1 MTLAT
6 PGSSTPSGLQAN
18 IIGFAIRFRGIVV
31 ALALV
36 LLGYGIL
43 SVVRAKYDVFP
54 EFAPPQVGI
63 QTEAPGLTPEQI
75 EVLVTQPIENAINGV
90 PGIQSLR
97 STSIQGLSV
106 ITVIFAPR
114 SDIYRDRQVVAERL
128 AVAAQQLPAGTQ
140 SPAMTPLTSSTSTI
154 LVAGLT
160 SDKRSL
166 MDLRTIADWTL
177 RLRLLAVP
185 GVAKVAVFGGDLRSL
200 QVQVHP
206 DQLIRYNLTLDD
218 VLTAAKKATGVR
230 GAGFIDTAN
239 QRIVFQ
245 TEGQSL
251 KTVDVTRTVLL
262 NQGTSSVLLGDVA
275 DVVYAPEPPIGG
287 AAIMG
292 KPGVILN
299 VSGQYGANTVEVTQR
314 VEDALA
320 GLRPG
325 IEKGGIV
332 LHADLFRP
340 ANFIDTATNNVRDS
354 LILGG
359 ILVIVVLFL
368 FLFDLRTAAI
378 ACTAIPL
385 SLLAAVI
392 VLNTLGKSLNTMTL
406 GGLAIAIGEVVDDA
420 VIGVENIVRR
430 LRENKRLPEPRRA
443 GRVVLDASLE
453 VRGAVIY
460 ATFAVV
466 LVFLPVLTLPGLA
479 GRFFAPLGMAY
490 IFAIMA
496 SLVVALSVTPALSM
510 LLLTGRGR
518 RGDGAGEVAHDR
530 DPPMA
535 RWTRGRYERIL
546 RGIAIHPRTGIAAA
560 LAFTLAGCAALPFF
574 GSAFLPE
581 LKEGHFI
588 LHMSAVPG
596 TSIVESERLGAL
608 VTKALI
614 ALPVV
619 RSVAQ
624 RVGRAEKADDT
635 SGTHESE
642 FEVDL
647 KPGLSGDQTEGA
659 QADAR
664 KALRGFAGV
673 NFAVTPFL
681 TERVEETLSGYTAA
695 VAVDVFGDDLDAL
708 DRTARDVA
716 RTVGGIQ
723 GATDVQL
730 QSPPGM
736 PQLTIRLRKKDLE
749 RWGFDAVD
757 VLDLVRTAYQ
767 GDVVGQSYDGNRV
780 FNVITV
786 LDAESRNS
794 ITQVGDLPLRA
805 PSGSY
810 VLLKQIADVYETAG
824 RYQVS
829 HIGGR
834 RLQAV
839 TANVAGRDVVSFVQ
853 EAQAAVA
860 TNVELPSGIYVEF
873 AGSAQAQAQSRRD
886 LLIHSSI
893 AAIGIVLLL
902 SIVTRNWRNLM
913 LVLVNLPFALVGGVL
928 AVFATGGVF
937 SLGSMVGVVTL
948 FGITLRNSIM
958 MISHYEHLVE
968 IDGMPWGL
976 EAAIK
981 GAGDRLTPILMTS
994 LVTALG
1000 LLPLAI
1006 GMGDPGR
1013 EIEGPMA
1020 LVILGG
1026 LLTSMA
1032 LNLLVLPTLAL
1043 RYGRFEPIPD
1053 ELAAEPPPA
1062 VRVVDD

>member
-1 MTLAT
+1 L
-6 PGSSTPSGLQAN
+6 PCRGS
-18 IIGFAIRFRGIVV
+18 
-31 ALALV
+31 
-36 LLGYGIL
+36 
-43 SVVRAKYDVFP
+43 
-54 EFAPPQVGI
+54 
-63 QTEAPGLTPEQI
+63 
-75 EVLVTQPIENAINGV
+75 
-90 PGIQSLR
+90 
-97 STSIQGLSV
+97 
-106 ITVIFAPR
+106 
-114 SDIYRDRQVVAERL
+114 
-128 AVAAQQLPAGTQ
+128 
-140 SPAMTPLTSSTSTI
+140 
-154 LVAGLT
+154 
-160 SDKRSL
+160 
-166 MDLRTIADWTL
+166 
-177 RLRLLAVP
+177 
-185 GVAKVAVFGGDLRSL
+185 
-200 QVQVHP
+200 
-206 DQLIRYNLTLDD
+206 LTLDD
-218 VLTAAKKATGVR
+218 VLAAAKKATGVR
-230 GAGFIDTAN
+230 GAGFIDTTN

-251 KTVDVTRTVLL
+251 KAEDVAHTVLL
-262 NQGTSSVLLGDVA
+262 NQGASSVLLVDVA
-275 DVVYAPEPPIGG
+275 DVVHAPEPPIGG
-287 AAIMG
+287 ATIMG
-292 KPGVILN
+292 KPGVILAI
-299 VSGQYGANTVEVTQR
+299 SGQYGANTVEVTQR

-320 GLRPG
+320 DLRPV
-325 IEKGGIV
+325 IEKDGVI

-340 ANFIDTATNNVRDS
+340 ANFIDTANNNVRES
-354 LILGG
+354 LILGD
-359 ILVIVVLFL
+359 ILVVGVLFL

-392 VLNTLGKSLNTMTL
+392 TLNALGESLNTMTL

-430 LRENKRLPEPRRA
+430 LRENRRLPNPRSA
-443 GRVVLDASLE
+443 ARVVLNASLE

-460 ATFAVV
+460 ATLAVV

-479 GRFFAPLGMAY
+479 GRFFAPLGAAY
-490 IFAIMA
+490 IFAILA

-510 LLLTGRGR
+510 LLLAGRGR
-518 RGDGAGEVAHDR
+518 QDEGAGAARE
-530 DPPMA
+530 PPVV

-546 RGIAIHPRTGIAAA
+546 RNIAVHPRTAITAAM
-560 LAFTLAGCAALPFF
+560 AFTLAGCAALPFF

-596 TSIVESERLGAL
+596 TSIAESERLGAL
-608 VTKALI
+608 VTKALA

-619 RSVAQ
+619 RSISQ
-624 RVGRAEKADDT
+624 RIGRAEKADDT
-635 SGTHESE
+635 WGTHYSE

-647 KPGLSGDQTEGA
+647 KPGLSGDEAEGA
-659 QADAR
+659 QADVR
-664 KALRGFAGV
+664 KALVGFPGV
-673 NFAVTPFL
+673 NFAVKPFL
-681 TERVEETLSGYTAA
+681 TERVEESLSGYTAA
-695 VAVDVFGDDLDAL
+695 VIINIFGDDLNTL

-723 GATDVQL
+723 GATEVQL

-736 PQLTIRLRKKDLE
+736 PQLTIRLRKKVVE

-786 LDAESRNS
+786 LDAASRNN
-794 ITQVGDLPLRA
+794 IAKVGDLALRA
-805 PSGSY
+805 PSGSF

-829 HIGGR
+829 HLGGR
-834 RLQAV
+834 RVQTV
-839 TANVAGRDVVSFVQ
+839 TANVAGRDVASFVQ

-860 TNVELPSGIYVEF
+860 THVERPSGVYVEF
-873 AGSAQAQAQSRRD
+873 TGTAQAQAQSRRD

-893 AAIGIVLLL
+893 AAVGIVMLL
-902 SIVTRNWRNLM
+902 SIVTRNWRNLL

-928 AVFATGGVF
+928 AVFATGGVL
-937 SLGSMVGVVTL
+937 SLGSMVGFVTL

-958 MISHYEHLVE
+958 MISHYERLVE
-968 IDGMPWGL
+968 IDGMPWDL

-1032 LNLLVLPTLAL
+1032 LNLLILPALAL
-1043 RYGRFEPIPD
+1043 RFGRFEAAVN
-1053 ELAAEPPPA
+1053 ELGENPPEVA
-1062 VRVVDD
+1062 NAYSTGE